1 MAADGSII
9 IDTRIDT
16 RGFTTGKNTISKGL
30 TGLTGSLKKFGAVV
44 GTVFAVGQIINFG
57 KEASAAARQ
66 ASDSMKGLQSIL
78 EGQGRSF
85 SKAQEFIKEYIS
97 DGLIPATNATTAYKN
112 LASRGYDDTQIQQV
126 LVALKD
132 ASAYGRQASYSMGEA
147 VQSATEGL
155 KNENSILVDN
165 AGVTKNVAKMWEE
178 YAASIGTTANNLT
191 QQQKIQAEVTGILAE
206 TRFQAGDA
214 AKVAG
219 TLSGQ
224 LQQLSFNF
232 NNLKVAVG
240 NIINPFVQAFLPAI
254 NAAVTAVTKFANV
267 IASLVNSFFGT
278 SMNMLETTTTNV
290 ATGYDNA
297 ADSAENLANATDK
310 NAKATKKA
318 EKANKGY
325 LSGLDEIRKYT
336 ADKNDSNTTA
346 STPSSSGGTSG
357 GGINYTPVKNGQA
370 VAEQVASKF
379 EQLANKIR
387 GYMKPLTTEIERFKN
402 IAVGAFTWF
411 FNNVLKPLGSWTVNE
426 VLPRF
431 FQTLGNAL
439 KIVNNILIALEPLW
453 MWFWNNVLKP
463 VATWTGGV
471 FLTIWDGINI
481 ALGNFADW
489 CAENPGIIQTAAI
502 VIAAFFLAFKIVEF
516 VSLIGGIVGALG
528 SFIGQILNLSTSV
541 GGGTILTGLF
551 GKAIAALTSP
561 FGIAVIAVGLLIAA
575 GVLLWKNWDKVKE
588 KAKQLKEWVVEKFE
602 DLKEKCVSAVEF
614 FKEKAGNAWEA
625 LGQSAEKVSGWIHSK
640 FESLSNWITNAF
652 TRDWTEDFG
661 SIGLIING
669 FFDTV
674 SSVSS
679 GVQTAFQGI
688 IDFVAGVFT
697 GDWERAW
704 NGVLGI
710 FQGIFEGL
718 GAIFKV
724 PLNAVIGM
732 MNNMITMINFFI
744 RKVNDIFTFE
754 IKFSL
759 PDWLGGASYTFG
771 HKMSIPKLNYVPY
784 LATGAVIP
792 PNAPFMAMLGD
803 QKNGTNLEAPESLLR
818 QIVREETA
826 TDNNG
831 GGNYRFTAQINR
843 RTLFD
848 EVIEEAKI
856 RQSATGVNPFAFG

>member
-44 GTVFAVGQIINFG
+44 GAVFAVGQIINFG
-57 KEASAAARQ
+57 KEASNAARTAADAMQ
-66 ASDSMKGLQSIL
+66 GLQSII
-78 EGQGRSF
+78 EGNGRSF
-85 SKAQEFIKEYIS
+85 SDAKKFIDEYIS
-97 DGLIPATNATTAYKN
+97 DGLIPATNATNAYKN
-112 LASRGYDDTQIQQV
+112 LVSRGYDDKQIQQV
-126 LVALKD
+126 LIALKD
-132 ASAYGRQASYSMGEA
+132 ASAYGRQASYTMGEA

-178 YAASIGTTANNLT
+178 YAAAIGTTSNNLT

-206 TRFQAGDA
+206 TRFQTGDA

-254 NAAVTAVTKFANV
+254 NAGITAVTKFANA
-267 IASLVNSFFGT
+267 IAAVVNSFFGI
-278 SMNMLETTTTNV
+278 SMNSIEATTTQV
-290 ATGYDNA
+290 ATGYDSA
-297 ADSAENLANATDK
+297 ANSASNLANATK
-310 NAKATKKA
+310 ENAKATKKA

-336 ADKNDSNTTA
+336 TDKNDSSPTTSA
-346 STPSSSGGTSG
+346 PSSSGGVAG
-357 GGINYTPVKNGQA
+357 GGINYTPIKNGEA

-379 EQLANKIR
+379 EQLVAKIR

-402 IAVGAFTWF
+402 ISSGAFTWF

-431 FQTLGNAL
+431 FTTLGNAL
-439 KIVNNILIALEPLW
+439 KIVNNVIIALEPLW
-453 MWFWNNVLKP
+453 QWFWNTVLEP
-463 VATWTGGV
+463 IATWTGGV
-471 FLTIWDGINI
+471 FLSIWDSINI
-481 ALGNFADW
+481 ALGKFADW

-528 SFIGQILNLSTSV
+528 SFIGQILNLSTFV

-561 FGIAVIAVGLLIAA
+561 FGIAVIAVGLLITA
-575 GVLLWKNWDKVKE
+575 GVLLWKNWDTVKE
-588 KAKQLKEWVVEKFE
+588 KAKQLKEWVIEKFE
-602 DLKEKCVSAVEF
+602 ELKEKAVGAFEF
-614 FKEKAGNAWEA
+614 LQEKAGNAWMA
-625 LGQSAEKVSGWIHSK
+625 LNQTVEKVSGWIHGK
-640 FESLSNWITNAF
+640 METLSNWISNAF
-652 TRDWTEDFG
+652 TKDWTQDFG
-661 SIGLIING
+661 ALGLIING
-669 FFDTV
+669 FFATV
-674 SSVSS
+674 SLVSS
-679 GVQTAFQGI
+679 GIQTVLQGVSE
-688 IDFVAGVFT
+688 FVSGVFS

-704 NGVLGI
+704 NGISSAVGTIFGGIVSLVKSPINLVISLLNNFIEMVNSMLKTVESVLK
-710 FQGIFEGL
+710 F
-718 GAIFKV
+718 
-724 PLNAVIGM
+724 
-732 MNNMITMINFFI
+732 
-744 RKVNDIFTFE
+744 DFTIPNPFGDGNIISYKWSAKLPR
-754 IKFSL
+754 IK
-759 PDWLGGASYTFG
+759 GR
-771 HKMSIPKLNYVPY
+771 IPY

-803 QKNGTNLEAPESLLR
+803 QRNGTNLEAPESLLR

-831 GGNYRFTAQINR
+831 CGNYRFTAQINR

-848 EVIEEAKI
+848 EVIEEAKV
-856 RQSATGVNPFAFG
+856 RQSATGMNPFAFG